1 MIGRIQEKARLLEAA
16 SSKYS
21 EFVAVYGRRRV
32 GKTFLVR
39 ETFNYSFTFQHSGLS
54 QANYALQLSEFW
66 RSMKG
71 QGLPDCPLPKDW
83 FEAFASLETLL
94 AKSADKKKI
103 VFLDELPWMDTPRSN
118 FVSALEHFWNGWA
131 SARKDILLI
140 ICGSATSWIISK
152 VLKNHGG
159 LHNRV
164 TLRLP
169 IRPFSLRECKE
180 FVEEKGLR
188 IMERDIAECY
198 MIMGGIPFYWSR
210 LQRGLSLAQNIDGLF
225 FNPEGELHHEF
236 HELFASLFKMDGH
249 HVAILECL
257 GKHLNGL
264 TRSEIMDA
272 MKLKSNGGLT
282 QTLEELDECGFI
294 RRYSQPGHPKSR
306 QIFQLFDNFT
316 LFHYQYMANN
326 RTNDAHFWTSSLN
339 SPMHAAWTGLA
350 FERVCMQHVAQI
362 QKALGI
368 SGVICNCY
376 AWRYNGKNRKGAQID
391 LVIDRQDNVV
401 NLCEIKFSRN
411 PFAIDREYSENLQN
425 KLDAFI
431 EEVEPKKAVHLT
443 MISAN
448 GLVQNNYSGIIQSNV
463 VLADLF
469 Q

>member
-1 MIGRIQEKARLLEAA
+1 MIGRLQEKARLLEAA

-39 ETFNYSFTFQHSGLS
+39 ETFNYTFTFQHSGLS

-66 RSMKG
+66 RSMKW

-83 FEAFASLETLL
+83 FEAFA
-94 AKSADKKKI
+94 
-103 VFLDELPWMDTPRSN
+103 WMDTPRSN

-180 FVEEKGLR
+180 YVEEKGLR

-282 QTLEELDECGFI
+282 QTLEELEECGFI
-294 RRYSQPGHPKSR
+294 RRYSQPGHPKTQ

-316 LFHYQYMANN
+316 LFHYQFMGGN
-326 RTNDAHFWTSSLN
+326 RVKDSHFWTSSLN
-339 SPMHAAWTGLA
+339 SPMHATWAGLA

-376 AWRYNGKNRKGAQID
+376 AWRYNGKSRKGAKPLD
-391 LVIDRQDNVV
+391 VV
-401 NLCEIKFSRN
+401 LLHKVSIIIYLILN
-411 PFAIDREYSENLQN
+411 AIGSF
-425 KLDAFI
+425 KGF
-431 EEVEPKKAVHLT
+431 EVEFVVGLH
-443 MISAN
+443 
-448 GLVQNNYSGIIQSNV
+448 GFLVQAENQLLHLLDFSDGV
-463 VLADLF
+463 R
-469 Q
+469 